1 MEDLNDVPRNIRIL
15 FTIFIPNSKSH
26 FSKLEKK
33 FHSDFHGVDTHM
45 FSSVDFTWEKTWNE
59 CKLSFWLKLTIELT
73 FQRGWALWAL
83 LSRVDRHPW

>member
-1 MEDLNDVPRNIRIL
+1 MAYREIFEFYSRYLFRIRKVIFLNW
-15 FTIFIPNSKSH
+15 K
-26 FSKLEKK
+26 KK

-73 FQRGWALWAL
+73 FQRGWAL
-83 LSRVDRHPW
+83 